1 MTDSE
6 FVLETSRIEKYY
18 GKELDEFQR
27 KIWHEE
33 IGHLSLPRYRQIVK
47 EIFKTS
53 KFMPKLADIIEINNT
68 LAYEKKERITEE
80 VECSKCDGKGFLIY
94 TKLYD
99 NGTEKIPYD
108 YLARCTCANGE
119 QYSYNGQNVSDS
131 RHRSNYYVPNVV
143 ELGI

>member
-33 IGHLSLPRYRQIVK
+33 IGHLPLVRYRQIVK

-53 KFMPKLADIIEINNT
+53 KFMPKLADIIEINKT
-68 LAYEKKERITEE
+68 LPYEKKERTIQA
-80 VECSKCDGKGFLIY
+80 VECNKCKGEGFLIY

-99 NGTEKIPYD
+99 NGINKIPYD
-108 YLARCTCANGE
+108 YLARCTCANGDK
-119 QYSYNGQNVSDS
+119 YAYDGQNLKENK
-131 RHRSNYYVPNVV
+131 SNYYVPNVV